1 MPENPER
8 LPTTRGTPS
17 AALETR
23 PACVLIVDDDP
34 EWRLTLK
41 SWLEREGFRT
51 VALARADWLMQA
63 IELHQPDV
71 VVLDVQ
77 LPGPL
82 TGLDLIAALG
92 RRWPGLFIVVTTAFG
107 GAPTADAA
115 RRLGASV
122 YLDKPFRISALV
134 DAIRRRSIP
143 ASGIATRPDRREG
156 DRGTAA
162 S

>member
-1 MPENPER
+1 MQNASDR
-8 LPTTRGTPS
+8 MTTVRARPNEVRGGS
-17 AALETR
+17 AARGPVT
-23 PACVLIVDDDP
+23 VMIVDDDP
-34 EWRLTLK
+34 EWRQTLK

-51 VALARADWLMQA
+51 VVLARADWLMHA
-63 IELHQPDV
+63 IELHQPDA

-82 TGLDLIAALG
+82 TGLDLLEVLG

-107 GAPTADAA
+107 GAPIAETA

-134 DAIRRRSIP
+134 DAIRQRSVSP
-143 ASGIATRPDRREG
+143 S
-156 DRGTAA
+156 
-162 S
+162 

>member
-1 MPENPER
+1 M
-8 LPTTRGTPS
+8 
-17 AALETR
+17 
-23 PACVLIVDDDP
+23 VVDDDP
-34 EWRLTLK
+34 DWRQTLK

-71 VVLDVQ
+71 LVLDVQ

-82 TGLDLIAALG
+82 TGLDLLGALG

-107 GAPTADAA
+107 GAPTAETA

-134 DAIRRRSIP
+134 DAIRRRPGAPS
-143 ASGIATRPDRREG
+143 
-156 DRGTAA
+156 
-162 S
+162 